1 MASFSL
7 QTQSYIVNKYYTGEQ
22 VKSEK
27 MKFID
32 VVIQVNKLINFKLN
46 FNFWKEKGTYIQ
58 WKNLKDI

>member
-46 FNFWKEKGTYIQ
+46 FKIYERFFF
-58 WKNLKDI
+58 